1 MVGRRKSRGRAI
13 ERPSLWWFSVYSL
26 LVSKASLEGVNA
38 AKRLRVREGSFGSKR
53 VLPGFPV
60 TNVETRRAKR
70 GRASARKKTGSP
82 RARWALA
89 MTKRK
94 KGHPTVAGEI
104 GASRTPSENLH
115 FFFIFR

>member
-53 VLPGFPV
+53 VLPGSPV

-70 GRASARKKTGSP
+70 GSTSARKKTGSP
-82 RARWALA
+82 QAFQAFA
-89 MTKRK
+89 MTGWRWDW
-94 KGHPTVAGEI
+94 G
-104 GASRTPSENLH
+104 R
-115 FFFIFR
+115 